1 MICEM
6 CGSDVPRTKFVK
18 VEGAA
23 LHVCSRCER
32 YAASE
37 AAKTESGKIIMP
49 SVAER
54 LVTRQKRQREKDVF
68 SSGEEK
74 ELALDYPDRIKDAR
88 RKRGLSQDELA
99 KQINEK
105 KSVIVKAETGDI
117 RPSDKLVRKFERALG
132 ISLRESIQTEAAGSR
147 SAYSQGMTLGDFVKY
162 ED

>member
-23 LHVCSRCER
+23 LHVCPRCER

-54 LVTRQKRQREKDVF
+54 LVTRQKRRTERDVF
-68 SSGEEK
+68 TAGGEK
-74 ELALDYPDRIKDAR
+74 ELALDYPERVKEAR
-88 RKRGLSQDELA
+88 RRLDLSQEELA
-99 KQINEK
+99 KRINEK
-105 KSVIVKAETGDI
+105 KSVIVKVESGDM
-117 RPSDKLVRKFERALG
+117 RPSDMLVKKLERALG
-132 ISLRESIQTEAAGSR
+132 TSLRESIEHEEAGPK
-147 SAYSQGMTLGDFVKY
+147 SAYSQGMTLGDFIKY